1 MPGTNLRMVITGVE
15 VAAQYIHFP
24 KDDIGLGNADA
35 KGPRP
40 KDGRLKLR
48 LESQVINPVNIQ

>member
-1 MPGTNLRMVITGVE
+1 MPGTNLRMVITGVR

-24 KDDIGLGNADA
+24 KGDIGLGNGDA

-40 KDGRLKLR
+40 KGGHLKLGS
-48 LESQVINPVNIQ
+48 ES

>member
-1 MPGTNLRMVITGVE
+1 MPGTNLRMVITGVR

-48 LESQVINPVNIQ
+48 LES